1 MVTSLDWYPTRL
13 GNLNLELECYSKCQL
28 RYLFPVPVP
37 STILAKLLFSH
48 SVKSASFATPLTV
61 ACQAPLSVG
70 FPKQEHCS
78 GLPFPS
84 LGYFTHPEIKPMSP
98 ALTELNSLKH
108 LIYSYS
114 LLKSLGNS
122 HRIYDE
128 HRLCLLA
135 RTRYRMSLTCFRV
148 VGYFFYKFLFFQKGP
163 LRALVHS

>member
-1 MVTSLDWYPTRL
+1 MGLPR
-13 GNLNLELECYSKCQL
+13 
-28 RYLFPVPVP
+28 
-37 STILAKLLFSH
+37 
-48 SVKSASFATPLTV
+48 
-61 ACQAPLSVG
+61 
-70 FPKQEHCS
+70 QEYWS

-84 LGYFTHPEIKPMSP
+84 LGYLAHPEIKPTSP

-122 HRIYDE
+122 HCIYDE

-148 VGYFFYKFLFFQKGP
+148 VGYFFYNFLFFQKGP